1 MRGIGG
7 ISNVKKIFLKRLSVL
22 AGGVVVVLGVQVLA
36 SHRAKAEPPFSQSPF
51 QSQALSPVGSW
62 YGQALPVNPKTAPF
76 PAVWMMPTI
85 FADGNVMANDSHEL
99 NSPHTTAHGNWSW
112 TGPSSIH
119 AVFLWINFGP
129 LGTPD
134 GLGGN
139 FRVTF
144 DGVMNPADPNH
155 MYVTIHPLAFAPG
168 QDPLDPASVPVADGG
183 IFIAKS
189 LTRIQQSK
197 Y

>member
-1 MRGIGG
+1 MNKN
-7 ISNVKKIFLKRLSVL
+7 ISQKLSLL
-22 AGGVVVVLGVQVLA
+22 AAGAIIVLGAQILVSHNKAHAQAGFLA
-36 SHRAKAEPPFSQSPF
+36 ASA
-51 QSQALSPVGSW
+51 SPVGSW
-62 YGQALPVNPKTAPF
+62 YGQALPQNPATAPF

-112 TGPSSIH
+112 VGPNHIH

-144 DGVMNPADPNH
+144 DGVINPSDPNH
-155 MYVTIHPLAFAPG
+155 MVVTLHPLAFAPG
-168 QDPLDPASVPVADGG
+168 QDALNPATVPAVDGG
-183 IFIAKS
+183 IFVAKA
-189 LTRIQQSK
+189 LTRLQSSK

>member
-1 MRGIGG
+1 M
-7 ISNVKKIFLKRLSVL
+7 KKTILQRFLLLVVG
-22 AGGVVVVLGVQVLA
+22 AVVVLGIQILA
-36 SHRAKAEPPFSQSPF
+36 NRKAAAQSPL
-51 QSQALSPVGSW
+51 QPHTASPVGSW
-62 YGQALPVNPKTAPF
+62 YGQALPADPKTAPF
-76 PAVWMMPTI
+76 PAVWMMPTM

-99 NSPHTTAHGNWSW
+99 NSPHTTAHGHWSW
-112 TGPSSIH
+112 TGPHTIR

-144 DGVMNPADPNH
+144 EGTINPNDPDH
-155 MYVTIHPLAFAPG
+155 MSVTLHPLAFAPG
-168 QDPLDPASVPVADGG
+168 QDPLDPATVPAVDGG
-183 IFIAKS
+183 IFIAKA

-197 Y
+197 F

>member
-1 MRGIGG
+1 M
-7 ISNVKKIFLKRLSVL
+7 KKTILQKMLVL
-22 AGGVVVVLGVQVLA
+22 AVGAAVTLGVTE
-36 SHRAKAEPPFSQSPF
+36 RKANAQSLFDLERPT
-51 QSQALSPVGSW
+51 PVGSW
-62 YGQALPVNPKTAPF
+62 YGQALPANPATAPF
-76 PAVWMMPTI
+76 PSVWMMPTI

-112 TGPSSIH
+112 TGPNTIH

-144 DGVMNPADPNH
+144 DGTIDPNDPDH
-155 MYVTIHPLAFAPG
+155 MSVTIHPLAFAPG
-168 QDPLDPASVPVADGG
+168 TNPLDPAAVPAVDGG
-183 IFIAKS
+183 IYIAKA
-189 LTRIQQSK
+189 LTRIRQSK